1 MKNSFVDESMVKLV
15 DKELFVRSRKGK
27 YDSFTQIVSEET
39 LIKGGEHIC
48 ETCYGTGVDIHV
60 FQVKEA
66 VRECYKCGGTGKRT
80 WVDDLI
86 KEEE

>member
-1 MKNSFVDESMVKLV
+1 MKNSFIDESMVKLV
-15 DKELFVRSRKGK
+15 EKELFVRSRRGK

-39 LIKGGEHIC
+39 LIKGAEHIC
-48 ETCYGTGVDIHV
+48 EFCYGTGVDVHV

-66 VRECYKCGGTGKRT
+66 VRECVYCDGTGKRT

-86 KEEE
+86 KEE